1 MRYYHIL
8 ALGLMAL
15 FGSCRQ
21 YEDMPDDRNYPTT
34 YINEEIKSI
43 ESLLRSSEH
52 GWLLTLVPSSGEY
65 GGHNLCVKFASKGEA
80 KIFSEDY
87 KEVID
92 SVLIDPKKPE
102 LGKKPVYKTE
112 YSSTYHFSHNGGV
125 RLTFDTFNAALHHYS
140 NPQWGVPE
148 AYNGDFDFVIEK
160 VSADKRTITLRGG
173 RTKNRMTLLRIDEDP
188 KVYFEKISESQA
200 ILKAKALSPLQLG
213 GKEVA
218 LSVFGNARQLWA
230 RYDDQNRLLPIVFTD
245 KGLRLLTPLVIGTDT
260 LRTLELNSDK
270 TAVTT
275 NDGKQT
281 LTLFAGTYD
290 LTHQSTQIT
299 YEKGKMGEDAYNLF
313 LQVQQT
319 QEGDVYPGTFG
330 NDVYWGSYDD
340 EMPKVTLQFLIK
352 YWFYDSWGS
361 YYVDFTSIY
370 GKANQF
376 HMTRIIQKDLA
387 WLFGHRAFDWYLQS
401 IMSNSPYQIDPI
413 SGEDGYVRISSV
425 ANSSSYWLRGT
436 TPK

>member
-8 ALGLMAL
+8 ALGLMVL

-112 YSSTYHFSHNGGV
+112 YSSTYHFSHTGGV

-188 KVYFEKISESQA
+188 KAYFEKISESQA

-230 RYDDQNRLLPIVFTD
+230 RYDDQNRLLPSVFTD
-245 KGLRLLTPLVIGTDT
+245 KGLRLLTPLVIGT
-260 LRTLELNSDK
+260 RYVPS
-270 TAVTT
+270 
-275 NDGKQT
+275 G
-281 LTLFAGTYD
+281 
-290 LTHQSTQIT
+290 ST
-299 YEKGKMGEDAYNLF
+299 
-313 LQVQQT
+313 
-319 QEGDVYPGTFG
+319 
-330 NDVYWGSYDD
+330 
-340 EMPKVTLQFLIK
+340 
-352 YWFYDSWGS
+352 
-361 YYVDFTSIY
+361 
-370 GKANQF
+370 
-376 HMTRIIQKDLA
+376 
-387 WLFGHRAFDWYLQS
+387 
-401 IMSNSPYQIDPI
+401 PI
-413 SGEDGYVRISSV
+413 SP
-425 ANSSSYWLRGT
+425 L
-436 TPK
+436 